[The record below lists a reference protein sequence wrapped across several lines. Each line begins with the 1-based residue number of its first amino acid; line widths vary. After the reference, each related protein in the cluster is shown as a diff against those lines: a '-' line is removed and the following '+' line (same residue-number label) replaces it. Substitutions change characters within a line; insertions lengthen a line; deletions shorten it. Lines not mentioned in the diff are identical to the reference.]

1 MWWGLGQAE
10 ESEEGECACVDNPSR
25 NRFMLTGRKREKQPT
40 AGTTRQEAGIP
51 ALLAVLCNL
60 KLWAPGP
67 QAFQI
72 NDKELDQVA
81 CGDSLGWNNLPK
93 VPKSGRAPSPWEEA
107 ALQGAGQGASK
118 PRMEEEAPR
127 DLVNNS
133 ISQTWAPVSGQP
145 LAPCGPFTSL
155 SLRLLTG
162 KGGQ

>member
-51 ALLAVLCNL
+51 ALLPVLCNL

-72 NDKELDQVA
+72 IMTRSWTRWPAGTLWAGTTCRKSLSQEGPPVPGKRQLFKGRDKEPQ
-81 CGDSLGWNNLPK
+81 SPGWRKRHPGTLSITASVRPGLQSQGSHLP
-93 VPKSGRAPSPWEEA
+93 
-107 ALQGAGQGASK
+107 
-118 PRMEEEAPR
+118 
-127 DLVNNS
+127 
-133 ISQTWAPVSGQP
+133 PVGH
-145 LAPCGPFTSL
+145 LHL
-155 SLRLLTG
+155 
-162 KGGQ
+162 